1 MMRAALIR
9 WGVVAATFAS
19 CAAAYGQ
26 DAAMTASVTKFASSY
41 SNAVLKKDLQTVVA
55 SMYPAFRAH
64 VGGVEKSTALYRD
77 APASVWPI
85 AEKLGD
91 TELCSVGGL
100 EVALVRTNRTLK
112 FLQGP
117 IETDYTYVFVSSDK
131 GKNWSV
137 IDQGCTNDKT
147 LSWVSA
153 ELANHSCGKK
163 MVARFF
169 PE

>member
-41 SNAVLKKDLQTVVA
+41 SSAVLKKDVQTVVA

-64 VGGVEKSTALYRD
+64 VGGVEKSITFYRD
-77 APASVWPI
+77 APPSIWPI
-85 AEKLGD
+85 AEKLGEP
-91 TELCSVGGL
+91 ELCSAGAL
-100 EVALVRTNRTLK
+100 DIALVKASRTLR

-117 IETDYTYVFVSSDK
+117 IDAEHTYVFVSSDK
-131 GKNWSV
+131 GTSWSV
-137 IDQGCTNDKT
+137 VDQGCTNAKT
-147 LSWVSA
+147 VAMISPELVSG
-153 ELANHSCGKK
+153 SCGKK